1 MALIHSQTRHH
12 MIKTVDHMKQHR
24 KTHFQE
30 GDNVCEICDK
40 GFFKL
45 EHLKKHMLLHTG
57 LKPFACTICA
67 YRCNQKSNLNKHMKI
82 HAKHINENSDNEN
95 RRKRKKRKSK
105 EIKAHLIVNETP

>member
-1 MALIHSQTRHH
+1 M
-12 MIKTVDHMKQHR
+12 
-24 KTHFQE
+24 
-30 GDNVCEICDK
+30 CEICDK

-82 HAKHINENSDNEN
+82 HAKHINENSNESQKK
-95 RRKRKKRKSK
+95 RKRRKRKSK